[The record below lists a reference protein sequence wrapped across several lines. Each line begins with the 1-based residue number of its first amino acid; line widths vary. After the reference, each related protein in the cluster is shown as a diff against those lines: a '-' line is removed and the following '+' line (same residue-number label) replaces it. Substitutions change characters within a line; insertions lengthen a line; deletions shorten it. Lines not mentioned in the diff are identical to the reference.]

1 MVAASALHR
10 IVTRMK
16 PITRRSFIESTGVAL
31 IATACGGAREAR
43 GQQAQEPT
51 ALLYSRPTTPH
62 DIPVAGMHRLGLGEG
77 RDGSI
82 YIPPTYTPLQ
92 ASPLLV
98 MLHGAGQSSAEFTR
112 SPRLGS
118 YFDKDA
124 IVVIFPDS
132 RGPTWDFVYGAYG
145 PDVQFI
151 DRALKLAFSECL
163 IDPKRIALGGFSDG
177 ASYALSLGITNAN
190 LFSSV
195 LAFSPGFIK
204 PAIKT
209 GKPRIFIGH
218 GRQDS
223 ILPIDVTSR
232 EIVAAL
238 REKKY
243 PVHFE
248 EFDGDHT
255 MTADEMRHAIDWMMQ
270 RDVGS
275 TG

>member
-1 MVAASALHR
+1 MRPLS
-10 IVTRMK
+10 
-16 PITRRSFIESTGVAL
+16 RREFVESTGLALVA
-31 IATACGGAREAR
+31 AACCRNREVVAQQPTGA
-43 GQQAQEPT
+43 PT
-51 ALLYSRPTTPH
+51 SLLYSRPATPH
-62 DIPVAGMHRLGLGEG
+62 DIPVPGLHPLGLGEG

-98 MLHGAGQSSAEFTR
+98 MMHGAGQSSIEFSR

-132 RGPTWDFVYGAYG
+132 RGPTWDFVYGDYG

-151 DRALKLAFSECL
+151 DKALKYAFSQCN
-163 IDPKRIALGGFSDG
+163 IDPKKIALGGFSDG

-190 LFSSV
+190 LFSTV
-195 LAFSPGFIK
+195 IAFSPGFVK

-218 GRQDS
+218 GTQDE
-223 ILPIDVTSR
+223 ILPIDMTSR

-238 REKKY
+238 KEKNY

-248 EFDGDHT
+248 TFDGPHT
-255 MTADEMRHAIDWMMQ
+255 VTPQEMRDAIEFLMG
-270 RDVGS
+270 RLS
-275 TG
+275 